1 MRQFSSK
8 ILKYI
13 ILFFLLLFPII
24 NLSLSYF
31 SRGLEVSRILDLN
44 MSSNG
49 SEDVDLSFIPDID
62 YTPLYDQWY
71 NPKIEMIIV
80 TPNNTDF
87 INAAKPLM
95 QWKNEKGVKTVILSN
110 FSLYEGRDDAEKIR
124 NMIKSYYEKENVQWV
139 LLAGDAGN
147 GIDEL
152 PIRMVYNPDVYR
164 WMETQSES
172 VGGEFY
178 KPTDFYYADLT
189 GSWDSDEDGDWGES
203 PDDNLY
209 DLDEIEWTPEVYVGR
224 FPANDA
230 NELEIMVNKT
240 VKYESNPFI
249 GDWMNRMLLTGAVS
263 SLTPLEDEAVLTTY
277 IWSNYV
283 LNEMEFT
290 HLHRTASPFDPP
302 TPPLPNRQ
310 ESLTSTKIKNEMN
323 LGYSTAIIGSHGIYS
338 YFQDN
343 YGSIFTK
350 TQAGNLNNT
359 NMPFLL
365 YGDACTTSSYDIN
378 DDSIGEILI
387 KKQNAGAIGY
397 IGGLRVT
404 WYFEYD
410 ENLEKLNRGNAKLFW
425 EEFFLNN
432 KYQQGRALYDS
443 KVAYINSDYYNK
455 GGGSTTYDFERKNLL
470 TYSLLGDPEV
480 DIYTNI
486 PKLAKNPFTED
497 IYEGQLVSVII
508 KDVDGKVIPRA
519 RVHLEGSNGKY
530 FTEYAD
536 YDGYVKFRLLNQA
549 NEFYNVTITGHN
561 LIPSYFNFTT
571 ITDDTKP
578 ELVKVSYVPRNPSPS
593 EEISFNL
600 EFSENK
606 SGIES
611 AYLFISG
618 NNFKDFMY
626 YSQSNGLLE
635 SESEFRIAIDKLIPG
650 DYSYFVFTRDYLN
663 NSKVFSDEAFKFTI
677 TKPLIDYVLPVSL
690 IIIIGIAG
698 ISAFTVY
705 KSIQKYSGVV
715 R

>member
-8 ILKYI
+8 LLKYL

-31 SRGLEVSRILDLN
+31 SRGLEISRTSDLN
-44 MSSNG
+44 ISSNG
-49 SEDVDLSFIPDID
+49 FEDVDLSFIPDID
-62 YTPLYDQWY
+62 YTSLNDQWY
-71 NPKIEMIIV
+71 NHKIEMLII
-80 TPNNTDF
+80 TPNNTDY
-87 INAAKPLM
+87 INAVKPLM
-95 QWKNEKGVKTVILSN
+95 EWKNEKGVKTIILSN

-124 NMIKSYYEKENVQWV
+124 NMIKSYYEKENIQWV
-139 LLAGDAGN
+139 LLASDAGN
-147 GIDEL
+147 LADEL
-152 PIRMVYNPDVYR
+152 PIRMVYNPDVIYHGEGQR
-164 WMETQSES
+164 ES
-172 VGGEFY
+172 VGGEYY
-178 KPTDFYYADLT
+178 KPTDYYYADLT
-189 GSWDSDEDGDWGES
+189 GTWDSDGDGIWGENS
-203 PDDNLY
+203 SKSSDG
-209 DLDEIEWTPEVYVGR
+209 LDEIDWVPDVYVGR
-224 FPANDA
+224 FPAN
-230 NELEIMVNKT
+230 NSFELENMVNKT

-249 GDWMNRMLLTGAVS
+249 GDWMNKMLLAGAIS
-263 SLTPLEDEAVLTTY
+263 GPQEDEAVLTTY
-277 IWSNYV
+277 IWSNYIP
-283 LNEMEFT
+283 NDMEFT
-290 HLHRTASPFDPP
+290 HLHRTGSSFDPP
-302 TPPLPNRQ
+302 TPPIPNRQ
-310 ESLTSTKIKNEMN
+310 EGLSSTNVKTEMN
-323 LGYSTAIIGSHGIYS
+323 LGYSTAIIASHGYYS
-338 YFQDN
+338 YFKDN
-343 YGSIFTK
+343 YGDVFTAS
-350 TQAGNLNNT
+350 QAKKLTNS

-387 KKQNAGAIGY
+387 NKTNGGAIGY

-404 WYFEYD
+404 WYYEDD

-425 EEFFLNN
+425 EEFYLNE
-432 KYQQGRALYDS
+432 KFQQGRALYDS
-443 KVAYINSDYYNK
+443 KVAYINSDYYTK

-486 PKLAKNPFTED
+486 PKKAMNPFTED
-497 IYEGQLVSVII
+497 IYEGQLISAII